1 MFLCLQHSLIFL
13 ICHFMHIPQHL
24 YLEIWGFCQKI
35 SFGFAQCWTE
45 LAELWLMF
53 GLCSFASC
61 MIIKR
66 EQINLDI
73 YLKKSLCNSLK
84 LYKNSYTKTITWLL
98 FLCNITKFSSLDV
111 PIKSLNILD
120 AKQLCGLSSVHMDRK
135 REKSI
140 RLYTGPLF
148 WHTIAG

>member
-1 MFLCLQHSLIFL
+1 MPAAFPHISHLSFYAHSPTSIFGNL
-13 ICHFMHIPQHL
+13 GILSKNQ
-24 YLEIWGFCQKI
+24 
-35 SFGFAQCWTE
+35 
-45 LAELWLMF
+45 LWLCTMLDWTCWVMAYVWF
-53 GLCSFASC
+53 IQFCFLYDHK
-61 MIIKR
+61 KR
-66 EQINLDI
+66 ADKFRHLF
-73 YLKKSLCNSLK
+73 KKSLCNSLK

>member
-45 LAELWLMF
+45 LAELWF
-53 GLCSFASC
+53 GLYSFASC